1 MISKY
6 SHKGLSWIDLESGS
20 EEELAHAIEQL
31 YVPSYI
37 QEKIKRG
44 LQQNVIHM
52 DDDFIVANIS
62 DKLTFVVCDKYVLS
76 IHDEPIHAIDK
87 FGKEME
93 LDIIVEDKSQ
103 IKNNKLLF
111 AHLLKN
117 LYLGGEKQMV
127 TSKLEIESLKRD
139 LLKNSKKLKLFTI
152 LSIIFLV
159 TTIIFICL

>member
-20 EEELAHAIEQL
+20 EEELDHAIEQL
-31 YVPSYI
+31 YIPPYI

-44 LQQNVIHM
+44 IKDDAIHM
-52 DDDFIVANIS
+52 DDDFVVANIS
-62 DKLTFVVCDKYVLS
+62 DILTFVVCDKYVLS
-76 IHDEPIHAIDK
+76 IHDKPIHAIDK

-117 LYLGGEKQMV
+117 LYLGDQTQIV
-127 TSKLEIESLKRD
+127 TSKFEIESLKRQ
-139 LLKNSKKLKLFTI
+139 LAKNAKKLKLFTI